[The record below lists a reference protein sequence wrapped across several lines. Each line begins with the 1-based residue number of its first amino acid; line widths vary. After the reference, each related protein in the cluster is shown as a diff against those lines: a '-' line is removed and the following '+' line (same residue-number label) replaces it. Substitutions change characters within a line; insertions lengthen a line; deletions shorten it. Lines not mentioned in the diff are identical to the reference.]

1 MLDAMPALP
10 CLFMAASALIIFTL
24 GLLHLWITFR
34 GNSLQPRD
42 AVLLHSLKTISP
54 KLTRETTMW
63 NAWIGFNA
71 SHSFGAMLFGLV
83 YGYLAVRLPT
93 LLFASLFLRA
103 VGLLLLGAYA
113 WLGKR
118 YWFRI
123 PFRGIVLA
131 LLCYVLA
138 LAIAAWG

>member
-24 GLLHLWITFR
+24 GLLHLWITFH

>member
-1 MLDAMPALP
+1 MPTLP
-10 CLFMAASALIIFTL
+10 SLLVAASALIIFAL
-24 GLLHLWITFR
+24 GLLHLSITFR
-34 GNSLQPRD
+34 GRSLHPRD
-42 AVLLHSLKTISP
+42 TSLLPALQKVSP
-54 KLTRETTMW
+54 MLTRETTMW

-71 SHSFGAMLFGLV
+71 SHSFGALLFGLI
-83 YGYLAVRLPT
+83 YGYLALAAPA
-93 LLFASLFLRA
+93 LLFSSLYLRA
-103 VGLLLLGAYA
+103 VGLLLLGGYA